1 SIDDLFDMQGFV
13 AGADYVLDADPG
25 GFNSGLLSFEPTHAL
40 RDLIFEQAQHTAS
53 VDGGDQGLLN
63 EVLRSQVRLLPPEY
77 DLMRHF
83 HAHAGIELKRS
94 KTRMIHYIVKKPWD
108 LWIREPGDLALADLD
123 DLWTKQL
130 THDELLEL
138 VAWWRRSQYLP
149 RWNQEA
155 SNRRRRRR
163 QRNQVIIALG
173 AIMIALISFW
183 IGNVVAGGDLWP
195 R

>member
-1 SIDDLFDMQGFV
+1 LEVPGLVHSSYQPQRTEFKETLTKLWVFGLTCFRRITFIDADCLFVRSIDDLFDMQGFV

-138 VAWWRRSQYLP
+138 VAWWRRS
-149 RWNQEA
+149 
-155 SNRRRRRR
+155 
-163 QRNQVIIALG
+163 
-173 AIMIALISFW
+173 
-183 IGNVVAGGDLWP
+183 
-195 R
+195 